1 MIDLHTHSTVSDGSD
16 PPERIPELAAEA
28 GCSAV
33 ALTDHDSLA
42 GIGPARRRADELG
55 ITLVPG
61 CEVSCR
67 PVGPGGMHVLVYFVE
82 DDGSPLGE
90 ELVRL
95 REDRRR
101 RNLALADRLASSSA
115 FPSPTT
121 WWWPRPGARQASAG
135 PTSPPP
141 WWRSGAAD
149 SIDDAFDRYLANGRP
164 GFVPKARLS
173 AAEVARLAAASG
185 GVAVL
190 AHPYS
195 LGLDGPDLAR
205 VVARLA
211 AAGFAGIEAVYGRYS
226 PRQRQELGNL
236 ARRFDLVATGGSDH
250 HGLAQ
255 ARPRV
260 GTGQGDLK
268 VPDQVLGQLRGR
280 AGPAGRG
287 PELPPDPR
295 PTHGP
300 AAQFTV
306 TGASSSSSD
315 GSRPRQA
322 LGGLG
327 HAQID
332 QALDHQPS
340 PPADPS
346 TRNPTPASAAR
357 EISSLRR
364 VVHTTTRDGASVNSS
379 WWSATPATCSPIPER
394 TASSASATPSPPP
407 DTSWIPDT
415 TGSVGR
421 RPTPCPAIPR
431 PPDRRRTRPGAGARA
446 GRAAGSVPL
455 RWPRRSTAHRDPASE
470 GGLRRPADDAH
481 TGVEQDQ
488 RGSVDQGDPGRAGG
502 QPVDQ
507 AEHADDRGR
516 VDVDAVALVVEAHVA
531 ADDRQIRG
539 PGRPRSCRRRPP
551 TAAT

>member
-1 MIDLHTHSTVSDGSD
+1 MIDLHTHSNVSDGSD

-28 GCSAV
+28 GCAAV

-67 PVGPGGMHVLVYFVE
+67 SAGPGGMHVLVYFVD

-101 RNLALADRLASSSA
+101 RNLALADRLAAARHSR
-115 FPSPTT
+115 SPTT
-121 WWWPRPGARQASAG
+121 MVVAEAGSEAGVGRPHF
-135 PTSPPP
+135 
-141 WWRSGAAD
+141 AA
-149 SIDDAFDRYLANGRP
+149 AMVAVGCRRLDRRRLRPVPGQPRP

-173 AAEVARLAAASG
+173 PRRRGRSGPPSG

-195 LGLDGPDLAR
+195 MGLDGPDLAR
-205 VVARLA
+205 VVRELA
-211 AAGFAGIEAVYGRYS
+211 AAGFAGIEAIYGRYS

-250 HGLAQ
+250 HGTAKPDL
-255 ARPRV
+255 RV

-268 VPDQVLGQLRGR
+268 VPDQVLRPVLESAPARRLTRPVLTAGRRLASRGR
-280 AGPAGRG
+280 SLIEIG
-287 PELPPDPR
+287 
-295 PTHGP
+295 
-300 AAQFTV
+300 

-315 GSRPRQA
+315 GQPAPPGARWPRPRSRSTS
-322 LGGLG
+322 
-327 HAQID
+327 
-332 QALDHQPS
+332 PSTTSRS
-340 PPADPS
+340 PPAEPS

-357 EISSLRR
+357 EISSFRR

-379 WWSATPATCSPIPER
+379 WWSATPATCSPMPER

-407 DTSWIPDT
+407 DTSWMPAT
-415 TGSVGR
+415 TGSVADAV
-421 RPTPCPAIPR
+421 RPLPRPVPR
-431 PPDRRRTRPGAGARA
+431 PPAR
-446 GRAAGSVPL
+446 
-455 RWPRRSTAHRDPASE
+455 
-470 GGLRRPADDAH
+470 
-481 TGVEQDQ
+481 
-488 RGSVDQGDPGRAGG
+488 
-502 QPVDQ
+502 
-507 AEHADDRGR
+507 
-516 VDVDAVALVVEAHVA
+516 
-531 ADDRQIRG
+531 
-539 PGRPRSCRRRPP
+539 
-551 TAAT
+551 